1 MARVKGVLENIEGH
15 LDVLTFYRRDGS
27 TFVRPRH
34 IYQPRRLSRGQLLVR
49 ERQSH
54 NNALWRALKRT
65 GHLFFE
71 GGRAPYYRFMSLNM
85 FSPVPYLEK
94 GHIGSGCSLLL
105 PEMVLSDGPLP
116 AINYQIGDVEG
127 RPALLTDLTKA
138 DARKGTLMLY
148 VLKQNVAPCG
158 AADEHFWL
166 SITVETV
173 AADSFVV
180 VPSTLMSP
188 YKAVRGTLALV
199 GDRYGDP
206 MLGFGLVRVKDG
218 LASHQRVVTNC
229 TYYERYTTEE
239 ALQSAAKSYGG
250 LTGE

>member
-15 LDVLTFYRRDGS
+15 LDVLTFYRRDGA

-85 FSPVPYLEK
+85 FSPVPYLGK
-94 GHIGSGCSLLL
+94 GHHASKRSLLL
-105 PEMVLSDGPLP
+105 PDMVVSDGPLP
-116 AINYQIGDVEG
+116 TVGYQLGDVDG
-127 RPALLTDLTKA
+127 QPALLTDLTKA
-138 DARKGTLMLY
+138 DARKGTLLLY

-173 AADSFVV
+173 TADAFVV

-218 LASHQRVVTNC
+218 LASHQRVVTRC
-229 TYYERYTTEE
+229 TYYEKYTTEE
-239 ALQSAAKSYGG
+239 ALQAAAKSYGG
-250 LTGE
+250 LT

>member
-1 MARVKGVLENIEGH
+1 
-15 LDVLTFYRRDGS
+15 
-27 TFVRPRH
+27 
-34 IYQPRRLSRGQLLVR
+34 
-49 ERQSH
+49 
-54 NNALWRALKRT
+54 
-65 GHLFFE
+65 
-71 GGRAPYYRFMSLNM
+71 MSLNM